1 MSGGAGAA
9 GSGAGGAGGAG
20 ATGGGSVAAGAAG
33 GANAGAGAGAGA
45 ADGGAA
51 GGGQA
56 GAAGGGAAGGG
67 GFGRPGGGARSGA
80 RGSGSGGGRA
90 AGGGRRGALVGAGV
104 VAAVPLVVGLVG
116 AGVLTLGG
124 DRREVVLTSGLAAAV
139 AASGAV
145 LSAIGALVV
154 LLLARRRARRR
165 RAATALSAEFERGRA
180 LERAHHRRFLARLD
194 HELKNPITAIRATV
208 VAHDLAASPQ
218 LAVIDDQ
225 AQRLA
230 TLVGDLRKL
239 SELETRPL
247 DLERLDLEQLATEAV
262 AALVQQRPDT
272 AGRVTVSVTRVPW
285 AVPAV
290 AGDPDLLSLAIDNVL
305 SNAAKFATTGPI
317 ELRLREQ
324 DGWAVL
330 EVADAGRGIPE
341 ADLPVVFDELARA
354 GNARDVPGSGLGL
367 TLVAT
372 VLRRHGGE
380 VTVRSLPGSG
390 TVVTLRL
397 PGA

>member
-1 MSGGAGAA
+1 MSGGAEAA
-9 GSGAGGAGGAG
+9 E
-20 ATGGGSVAAGAAG
+20 
-33 GANAGAGAGAGA
+33 
-45 ADGGAA
+45 
-51 GGGQA
+51 
-56 GAAGGGAAGGG
+56 
-67 GFGRPGGGARSGA
+67 GRL
-80 RGSGSGGGRA
+80 
-90 AGGGRRGALVGAGV
+90 GGRRARVVAGV
-104 VAAVPLVVGLVG
+104 VAAVPVVVGLVV
-116 AGVLTLGG
+116 AGVLTVTG
-124 DRREVVLTSGLAAAV
+124 DRREVVLTSALATAV
-139 AASGAV
+139 AGGGAV
-145 LSAIGALVV
+145 LSAIGALIV
-154 LLLARRRARRR
+154 LLLAGRRSRRL
-165 RAATALSAEFERGRA
+165 RAASALSSEFERGRA

-194 HELKNPITAIRATV
+194 HEMKNPITAIRATV
-208 VAHDLAASPQ
+208 VAHDLSTSPQ

-247 DLERLDLEQLATEAV
+247 DLERLDLEQLVAEAV
-262 AALVQQRPDT
+262 SALVQQRPET

-305 SNAAKFATTGPI
+305 SNAAKFGAAGPI
-317 ELRLREQ
+317 ELRLREH

-341 ADLPVVFDELARA
+341 ADLPVVFHELARA

-367 TLVAT
+367 TLVET
-372 VLRRHGGE
+372 VIRRHGGD
-380 VTVRSLPGSG
+380 VTLRSLPGSG